1 MKEAYVMKVRIKFT
15 KEGPMKFV
23 GHLDTM
29 RYFQKAIRRAEL
41 PIAFSGGYSP
51 HMIMS
56 FAAPLGVGVTSTG
69 EYFDM
74 ELTATIPTD
83 EICQRLNSQMVDGI
97 HVLSARQVEDG
108 KASKAMSLVAAAD
121 YLVEFRPGKAPADGW
136 QTRIT
141 EFLKQ
146 PEILVTKET
155 KKGEKQVDIRP
166 FIYKMNLGLKGIGI
180 ATVIANLLLC
190 IYCLIDLSIKREI
203 AREYLK
209 FNKDIFKKI
218 LRLGFPSSLTTTTN
232 SLSFIL
238 INIFVVKYGNDV
250 LAAYGVG
257 NRINNIIYVLVN
269 GIGSSVAI
277 LVGHSIGAGK
287 IKEIREILLAGIKI
301 GLIVGIVSVIFL
313 YWNLDIA
320 VGILTSDEMIKYHSI
335 NYLKIMLISV
345 IPWVI
350 FQVLAGVFQGTG
362 HTTFNMYCH
371 VGRIWIFRVP
381 FIYFLERILELK
393 EYSIWYSMLL
403 SNLCALLFSIFLYRK
418 IDWKRRED

>member
-1 MKEAYVMKVRIKFT
+1 MKVRIKFT

-74 ELTATIPTD
+74 ELTSTIPTD
-83 EICQRLNSQMVDGI
+83 EIWQRLNSQMANGI
-97 HVLSARQVEDG
+97 RVLSARQVEDG

-166 FIYKMNLGLKGIGI
+166 FIYKMNLQ
-180 ATVIANLLLC
+180 
-190 IYCLIDLSIKREI
+190 
-203 AREYLK
+203 
-209 FNKDIFKKI
+209 
-218 LRLGFPSSLTTTTN
+218 
-232 SLSFIL
+232 
-238 INIFVVKYGNDV
+238 ND
-250 LAAYGVG
+250 
-257 NRINNIIYVLVN
+257 NRIFLSLASASANYTKPDAVMDAFTSWLGQELPEFACMFHRLEVYADLGNE
-269 GIGSSVAI
+269 
-277 LVGHSIGAGK
+277 
-287 IKEIREILLAGIKI
+287 IKHKF
-301 GLIVGIVSVIFL
+301 VSL
-313 YWNLDIA
+313 ESL
-320 VGILTSDEMIKYHSI
+320 
-335 NYLKIMLISV
+335 
-345 IPWVI
+345 
-350 FQVLAGVFQGTG
+350 GVEVQ
-362 HTTFNMYCH
+362 
-371 VGRIWIFRVP
+371 
-381 FIYFLERILELK
+381 
-393 EYSIWYSMLL
+393 
-403 SNLCALLFSIFLYRK
+403 
-418 IDWKRRED
+418 